1 MEIPGY
7 EGLYYIE
14 PNGDIYSQD
23 RIVNG
28 RFWESK
34 KMSPKIEDGYNRII
48 LCKNSQ
54 QQNFSVHRLVA
65 LTYIPNPYNYPC
77 VNHKDCNKQ
86 NNNLNNLEWCTI
98 MYNSQSI
105 NTTKKFGN
113 IRVTKSNTYRTK
125 YSSNGKTY
133 CKTFKTEKDA
143 QDYLDEI
150 EQMLI
155 NQKKNI

>member
-34 KMSPKIEDGYNRII
+34 KKSPFVHKAGYYEVT
-48 LCKNSQ
+48 LYDKN
-54 QQNFSVHRLVA
+54 NEKKHFFVHRLLAIV
-65 LTYIPNPYNYPC
+65 YIPNPFNYPC
-77 VNHKDCNKQ
+77 VNHKDGNRQ

-98 MYNSQSI
+98 MYNTQSI
-105 NTTKKFGN
+105 NTSRNFGT
-113 IRVTKSNTYRTK
+113 IVLTKSNTYKTQ
-125 YSSNGKTY
+125 YNSNGKTY
-133 CKTFKTEKDA
+133 RKNFKTEKEA
-143 QDYLDEI
+143 QDYLNEV
-150 EQMLI
+150 EQKLI
-155 NQKKNI
+155 NEK